1 MVNKNAV
8 KEKWKR
14 AASDIFLIV
23 VGVSIALAA
32 DSWLAERTEKTRTNE
47 LLDALEAEWT
57 LELMRIDSYL
67 DEADQAKTAMIR
79 IINAHKDIPPNL
91 TTAEAASLLQR
102 AYNWHTFKPS
112 DGALNTLLVDGLQN
126 IDDAS
131 LRLAVASWRSVLA
144 DLVAEQAALRELGT
158 LDGPRI
164 ETKIAQES
172 GKAYSNEAAE
182 YSYYGHGMDAG
193 DFALAA
199 IADDEWV
206 AHWRHILGLLERY
219 QNDLVSVRETLERN
233 LSLIHERAIN

>member
-1 MVNKNAV
+1 MVKKNAIA
-8 KEKWKR
+8 EKWKR
-14 AASDIFLIV
+14 AASDILLIV

-32 DSWLAERTEKTRTNE
+32 DSWLAERTEKARTNQ

-57 LELMRIDSYL
+57 AELMRIDAYL
-67 DEADQAKTAMIR
+67 DEADQAKAAMIR
-79 IINAHKDIPPNL
+79 IINAHKDSPPNL
-91 TTAEAASLLQR
+91 TTAEAASLLKR

-112 DGALNTLLVDGLQN
+112 DGALTTLLVDGLQN
-126 IDDAS
+126 IDDTS
-131 LRLAVASWRSVLA
+131 LRLAVASWRTVLA

-164 ETKIAQES
+164 ETKIAQKS

-182 YSYYGHGMDAG
+182 YSYYGYGMDTG

-206 AHWRHILGLLERY
+206 ANWRHILGLLERY

-233 LSLIHERAIN
+233 LTLMHERAIN